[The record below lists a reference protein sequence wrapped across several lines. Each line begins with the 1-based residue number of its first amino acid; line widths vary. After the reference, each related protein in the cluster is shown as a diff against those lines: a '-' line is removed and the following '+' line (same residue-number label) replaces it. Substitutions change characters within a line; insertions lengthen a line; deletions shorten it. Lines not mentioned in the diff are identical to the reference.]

1 MIDQAKTWF
10 VVQTG
15 PARERRVVELLAREG
30 ADTWLPLFRVTTVR
44 RGRKVDDFEKVFAS
58 YVFAGLDEETMRR
71 RGTSVLFDCD
81 HVLDV
86 LGVDRPLPF
95 PADAL
100 QVLADRLAGHNR
112 DETEEG
118 RRRTEAAKI
127 QVGEM
132 RRIINGPFMSFFAEV
147 EEVLSNGIIKAGVR
161 IFGRIT
167 PVEFTPDQLDAA

>member
-10 VVQTG
+10 VVQVG
-15 PARERRVVELLAREG
+15 PARERRVCELLARDG
-30 ADTWLPLFRVTTVR
+30 VDTWMPMERVTVVR
-44 RGRKVDDFEKVFAS
+44 RGRKCDHQEKIFAG
-58 YVFAGLDEETMRR
+58 YIFAGLDVAQMAT
-71 RGTSVLFDCD
+71 RGPWALRDTD
-81 HVLDV
+81 HVLGV

-95 PADAL
+95 PAEAL
-100 QVLADRLAGHNR
+100 QTLSDLLSGHTR

-118 RRRTEAAKI
+118 RRKAAAAKI
-127 QVGEM
+127 MVGEM

-147 EEVLSNGIIKAGVR
+147 EEVLANGIVRAGVR